1 MIARCTVLAAVLG
14 VAAASLGGCAKGPPP
29 PKKIGL
35 VTDTLGF
42 GDRSYNDEAYA
53 GLLACKA
60 ETRAD
65 ISAMVPATPDEYGP
79 KLTLFA
85 TENFDAVIGLGYA
98 MAPDVGVAARR
109 FENTHFAIIDA
120 VVNLPNVDSITFK
133 EEEGSFLA
141 GALGALVSK
150 TGTIAFIGG
159 ADSPLLEKYEAGYV
173 AGARQAD
180 PRVRVEVRYTGSF
193 DDEAAARRTAAALY
207 SGGADIAYVVA
218 GKAGLGAIAEASSRP
233 HAYVIGADS
242 NEDRLAPGKVL
253 TSVVKR
259 VDMAAFRICREANAQ
274 KFTSGHVALGV
285 ADDGITLT
293 SFEYTRAVIGAAAI
307 ARVEALREAIA
318 AGKIVVPASR
328 AALARFHPA
337 PPGPRGA
344 SRDAMNDSSRSLTS
358 SG

>member
-1 MIARCTVLAAVLG
+1 MIARSAVFAAVLG
-14 VAAASLGGCAKGPPP
+14 VVAASLGGCAKGPPP

-53 GLLACKA
+53 GLVACKA
-60 ETRAD
+60 ETKAD
-65 ISAMVPATPDEYGP
+65 ISASVPATPDDYGA

-85 TENFDAVIGLGYA
+85 TQNFDAVIGLGYA
-98 MAPDVGVAARR
+98 MAPDVGAAARR

-120 VVNLPNVDSITFK
+120 VVNLANVDSITFK

-141 GALGALVSK
+141 GALAALVSK
-150 TGTIAFIGG
+150 TGKVAFIGG
-159 ADSPLLEKYEAGYV
+159 ADSPLLEKYEAGYI
-173 AGARQAD
+173 AGARQTD

-193 DDEAAARRTAAALY
+193 DDEAAARKTAADLF

-218 GKAGLGAIAEASSRP
+218 GKSGLGAIAEAVSRP
-233 HAYVIGADS
+233 HAYIIGADS

-259 VDMAAFRICREANAQ
+259 VDMATFRVCREANAQ
-274 KFTSGHVALGV
+274 KFHSGHIALGV

-293 SFEYTRAVIGAAAI
+293 SFEYTRKIIGSATI
-307 ARVEALREAIA
+307 ARLESLRAAIA

-328 AALARFHPA
+328 AALAGFHA
-337 PPGPRGA
+337 AALGAVSASPGTR
-344 SRDAMNDSSRSLTS
+344 
-358 SG
+358 